1 MGGFKKEAVIKL
13 RVCTLASGSKGNCVY
28 VEGGGTK
35 VLIDAGLT
43 LRETKLRLAQ
53 IDVRPEDLSAI
64 LITHEHRDHICGLGA
79 VGRALKI
86 PIYFTPETMKAAKP
100 WLGKGLRLCEFEPG
114 SAFEV
119 GDLRFEP
126 FSTPHDAVDSV
137 GFAFYCGRWK
147 GALATDLGYATNLV
161 IERLKGANLLVLE
174 SNHDPGM
181 LKNGPYPWPLK
192 QRVAGKEGHL
202 SNEDAGRLLAD
213 YLLHDGLN
221 HVILAHLSQINNL
234 PELAYENMRGTLER
248 KSYGHVQVGVALQD
262 TVGAFAALGY

>member
-1 MGGFKKEAVIKL
+1 M
-13 RVCTLASGSKGNCVY
+13 
-28 VEGGGTK
+28 
-35 VLIDAGLT
+35 LIDAGLT

-53 IDVRPEDLSAI
+53 IDVRPEELSAI

-86 PIYFTPETMKAAKP
+86 PIYFTPETMEAARP

-126 FSTPHDAVDSV
+126 FSTPHDAVDPV
-137 GFAFYCGRWK
+137 GFAFYCGKWK
-147 GALATDLGYATNLV
+147 GALATDLGYATSLV

-202 SNEDAGRLLAD
+202 SNEDAGRLLAE
-213 YLLHDGLN
+213 YLLHDGLS
-221 HVILAHLSQINNL
+221 HIILAHLSQINNL
-234 PELAYENMRGTLER
+234 PELAYEKMRGTLER
-248 KSYGHVQVGVALQD
+248 SAFGHVQVGVALQD